1 MEAPLEPDLAI
12 VDAHHHLFHHAN
24 ARYLIEEF
32 AADIAAS
39 GHNILATVYCESRA
53 MMRADGPEAM
63 KPVGETEFAAGVAA
77 MSASGRY
84 GRARINAA
92 IVAYV
97 DLTLGAAVEPVL
109 QAHESAA
116 GGRLRGVRQGVYW
129 DAAPEVWSAVSMR
142 PPQGLMADARFREGI
157 AALMRHGL
165 CFDAVLFHPQ
175 LPELAALADAFPDG
189 AFVLNHMGFPLG
201 VGPYAGQR
209 EAVFSAWRASMAE
222 LARREN
228 VMVKVGG
235 CGIPVWGFDFHK
247 RVQGPSSQEL
257 AAAWKPYV
265 ETTLALFGP
274 ARCMAESNYPA
285 DRASAGYGEIWN
297 ALKRLTTSL
306 STEDRTALFRGTAER
321 VYAF

>member
-1 MEAPLEPDLAI
+1 MIGVRAKSGARVGICGSGL
-12 VDAHHHLFHHAN
+12 VDAVAE
-24 ARYLIEEF
+24 ARTLE
-32 AADIAAS
+32 D
-39 GHNILATVYCESRA
+39 V
-53 MMRADGPEAM
+53 
-63 KPVGETEFAAGVAA
+63 
-77 MSASGRY
+77 
-84 GRARINAA
+84 AA
-92 IVAYV
+92 IVALQP
-97 DLTLGAAVEPVL
+97 DLVVMDREENREPDAIAL
-109 QAHESAA
+109 RAA
-116 GGRLRGVRQGVYW
+116 GVTVHAMHVDSLV
-129 DAAPEVWSAVSMR
+129 
-142 PPQGLMADARFREGI
+142 GLDG
-157 AALMRHGL
+157 
-165 CFDAVLFHPQ
+165 Q
-175 LPELAALADAFPDG
+175 LAALADAFPDG

-209 EAVFSAWRASMAE
+209 EAVFSAWRAGMAE

-297 ALKRLTTSL
+297 ALKWLTTSL
-306 STEDRTALFRGTAER
+306 SAEDRTALFRSTAER